1 MVFIRMHGLQNGR
14 RPGDRRF
21 ANSVGRGKSG
31 FGRAG
36 KWTDEFPG
44 LLNTAKRS
52 EVALEVACAVGDWP
66 CKTANSVLPGRDA
79 AGKRLLLYSGHAV
92 KSTARTIPVKTSTAE
107 YPVIVGRGLFTEIPR
122 RMRLDRAPRRVFVL
136 TSPEIWSLWGRQL
149 LAALPGAAAPTA
161 LFLPAGER
169 YKRMAQVERL
179 ATEMAEAGA
188 DRSSVLI
195 AFGGGIVGD
204 VGGFLAAIYMRG
216 IDYVQVPTTLLAQVD
231 SSVGGKTGVNL
242 TAGKNLAGSFHHP
255 RAVFADI
262 DVLQTLPESELRAG
276 LFESVKAGIIRDAP
290 LFRFM
295 EHNAEAILRREPA
308 ALERVIGASIRM
320 KAGVV
325 AIDERE
331 SGLRMILN
339 FGHTLGHAIE
349 AATGYRRL
357 LHGEAIAWGMLAALR
372 IALQRGTVA
381 EDQVE
386 RIETTIAAYGP
397 LPPFRTTTDKLLDA
411 AGRDKKNRA
420 GKRRFV
426 LPKGIGD
433 AVVVEDVTGA
443 EMEAAA
449 RWVLDRAR
457 SSKHD

>member
-1 MVFIRMHGLQNGR
+1 M
-14 RPGDRRF
+14 
-21 ANSVGRGKSG
+21 
-31 FGRAG
+31 
-36 KWTDEFPG
+36 
-44 LLNTAKRS
+44 
-52 EVALEVACAVGDWP
+52 
-66 CKTANSVLPGRDA
+66 KTS
-79 AGKRLLLYSGHAV
+79 
-92 KSTARTIPVKTSTAE
+92 ARTIPVKTATAD
-107 YPVIVGRGLFTEIPR
+107 YPVILGRGLFAEIPR
-122 RMRLDRAPRRVFVL
+122 HMSLGKAARRVFVL
-136 TSPEIWSLWGRQL
+136 TSPEIWALWGKQL
-149 LAALPGAAAPTA
+149 LAALPESCAPTA

-188 DRSSVLI
+188 DRSSLLI
-195 AFGGGIVGD
+195 VFGGGIVGD

-216 IDYVQVPTTLLAQVD
+216 IDYVQAPTTLLAQVD

-262 DVLQTLPESELRAG
+262 DLLQTLSERELRAG
-276 LFESVKAGIIRDAP
+276 LFESIKAGIIRDAL

-295 EHNAEAILRREPA
+295 EQNAEAILRREPA

-372 IALQRGTVA
+372 IALERGTVG
-381 EDQVE
+381 EDHAE
-386 RIETTIAAYGP
+386 RIEKTIAAYGP
-397 LPPFRTTTDKLLDA
+397 LPAFRTTAGKLLDA

-433 AVVVEDVTGA
+433 AVVVEDVTDA

-449 RWVLDRAR
+449 LWVLAKAR
-457 SSKHD
+457 G